1 VAVLVKFWGTRG
13 SLPAPLNESAIR
25 TKIRQALIIARGRQ
39 FASVGDID
47 AFIDKELLFS
57 VRGTFGGNSSC
68 VEIAT
73 RSEDY
78 FLCDLGTGLREFSG
92 RVMADHK
99 SASRSRFNIFL
110 SHLHWD
116 HIQGFPFFAP
126 AHTPGAVIRIY
137 GCHGS
142 MRKALRSQQSA
153 PYFPVKFEE
162 LKASIDFIELQP
174 GRTYDI
180 SGISVTPMLQCHAG
194 DSYGYRFAYDG
205 KTVVYSTDNEHSL
218 EAPSET
224 ARLVEFYRDADLLI
238 SDTMYSLADAISQKA
253 GWGHS
258 SNMVAVELA
267 HLSQVKHLVLF
278 HHEPA
283 VDDTMLEA
291 MLDETRCYEEIDRG
305 AQRLKVTAAYDGL
318 EVVV

>member
-1 VAVLVKFWGTRG
+1 MWYRFSTRWRQHSLTCGSAQILNDGVSGSVGQILGTRG

-39 FASVGDID
+39 FASVDDID
-47 AFIDKELLFS
+47 AFIDKELPFS

-92 RVMADHK
+92 CVMADHK

-142 MRKALRSQQSA
+142 MRKALRNEQSA

-194 DSYGYRFAYDG
+194 DLYGYRFAYDG
-205 KTVVYSTDNEHSL
+205 KTVVYFTDNEHSL

-238 SDTMYSLADAISQKA
+238 RTQCTHWRMRSRRKRAGATQAIWSQWSLPIC
-253 GWGHS
+253 H
-258 SNMVAVELA
+258 
-267 HLSQVKHLVLF
+267 
-278 HHEPA
+278 
-283 VDDTMLEA
+283 
-291 MLDETRCYEEIDRG
+291 R
-305 AQRLKVTAAYDGL
+305 
-318 EVVV
+318 

>member
-1 VAVLVKFWGTRG
+1 MLVKFWGTRG

-47 AFIDKELLFS
+47 AFIDEELPFS

-116 HIQGFPFFAP
+116 HIMGFPFFTP
-126 AHTPGAVIRIY
+126 AYIPGNVIRIY
-137 GCHGS
+137 GSHKV
-142 MRKALRSQQSA
+142 MREALERQQSN
-153 PYFPVKFEE
+153 PTFPVDFRTLGATIEFVE
-162 LKASIDFIELQP
+162 LEP
-174 GRTYDI
+174 GRSYDI
-180 SGISVTPMLQCHAG
+180 VAGVSVRSFVQNHAG
-194 DSYGYRFAYDG
+194 TSYGYRFSHQN
-205 KTVVYSTDNEHSL
+205 KIVVYSTDSEHKY
-218 EAPSET
+218 ET
-224 ARLVEFYRDADLLI
+224 LDKTYPFVEHFRDADLLI
-238 SDTMYSLADAISQKA
+238 FDAMYSLAEQISVKED
-253 GWGHS
+253 WGHS
-258 SNMVAVELA
+258 SNIVGVELA
-267 HLSQVKHLVLF
+267 QLAGAKHLVMF
-278 HHEPA
+278 HHEPIH
-283 VDDTMLEA
+283 DDRMLERIVA
-291 MLDETRCYEEIDRG
+291 ETRRYAEINDPERK
-305 AQRLKVTAAYDGL
+305 LTITSAYDGL
-318 EVVV
+318 EIPV